1 MMGQIFLVAFMTRT
15 IFSFHRIDATWG
27 PHSTDRFANH
37 LLNAKLT
44 RFNTRF
50 WKPKVKKDPVTSEM
64 SKALVE
70 SKITHK
76 SPLRIL
82 HLLPRAILITRSFW
96 RFSELYHIK
105 PAMLRFRHLMCPFY
119 LESSKCDHVRDGP
132 RIVDLPTCPVKA
144 LEVYISR
151 LKSDFQ
157 RIYRCTGP
165 LLLLVQRKDISYTRA
180 RELIKDA
187 FRNFTRLFED

>member
-1 MMGQIFLVAFMTRT
+1 M
-15 IFSFHRIDATWG
+15 
-27 PHSTDRFANH
+27 P
-37 LLNAKLT
+37 
-44 RFNTRF
+44 
-50 WKPKVKKDPVTSEM
+50 
-64 SKALVE
+64 KALVE
-70 SKITHK
+70 SKVTDK
-76 SPLRIL
+76 SSSLSD
-82 HLLPRAILITRSFW
+82 PRSVALCFIDYAEFFFFFC
-96 RFSELYHIK
+96 FSELYHIK

-187 FRNFTRLFED
+187 FRNFTSYYFLF

>member
-1 MMGQIFLVAFMTRT
+1 
-15 IFSFHRIDATWG
+15 
-27 PHSTDRFANH
+27 
-37 LLNAKLT
+37 
-44 RFNTRF
+44 
-50 WKPKVKKDPVTSEM
+50 
-64 SKALVE
+64 
-70 SKITHK
+70 
-76 SPLRIL
+76 
-82 HLLPRAILITRSFW
+82 
-96 RFSELYHIK
+96 
-105 PAMLRFRHLMCPFY
+105 MCPFY